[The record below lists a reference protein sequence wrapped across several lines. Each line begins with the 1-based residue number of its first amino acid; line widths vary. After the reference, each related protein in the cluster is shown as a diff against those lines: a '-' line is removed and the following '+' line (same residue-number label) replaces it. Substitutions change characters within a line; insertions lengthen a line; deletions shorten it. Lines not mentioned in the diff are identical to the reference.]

1 MATYCRAIGEPVK
14 LWDVRR
20 MDSVVN
26 EIKISPSTI
35 ARTSQSLSS
44 AQYTNQIKVETVRWS
59 TAEPG
64 VLCVAIG
71 ESVQEFDTSSS
82 SRPVLIRINH
92 HSKPGSTIQDIA
104 LYSSKPKP
112 KPLATEEA
120 SHSEVTPS
128 TRLLKALYSRRMVV
142 MLDDRTLV
150 DMAKH
155 NGVAPLAISRRDGRL
170 IHALG
175 PTVWVGPT
183 TKGPAA
189 MERNSVS
196 SGEEDEEDISAT
208 MLRRGRCVQQSR
220 YSMNTSQN
228 IKVRYEWAP
237 EEKLPCTSDF

>member
-20 MDSVVN
+20 MDSVLN

-44 AQYTNQIKVETVRWS
+44 AQYTNQVKVETVRWS

-71 ESVQEFDTSSS
+71 ESVQEFDTSST
-82 SRPVLIRINH
+82 SRPVLIRVNH

-104 LYSSKPKP
+104 LYNGSKPKP
-112 KPLATEEA
+112 LPTESDKTEI
-120 SHSEVTPS
+120 TPS
-128 TRLLKALYSRRMVV
+128 TRLLNALYSRRMVV

-155 NGVAPLAISRRDGRL
+155 NGVAPLEISRRDGR
-170 IHALG
+170 IVHALG

-183 TKGPAA
+183 TKGPSA
-189 MERNSVS
+189 MARTSLPV
-196 SGEEDEEDISAT
+196 GEGDDEEDISAT
-208 MLRRGRCVQQSR
+208 MLRRGRCIQQPR

-228 IKVRYEWAP
+228 IKV
-237 EEKLPCTSDF
+237 